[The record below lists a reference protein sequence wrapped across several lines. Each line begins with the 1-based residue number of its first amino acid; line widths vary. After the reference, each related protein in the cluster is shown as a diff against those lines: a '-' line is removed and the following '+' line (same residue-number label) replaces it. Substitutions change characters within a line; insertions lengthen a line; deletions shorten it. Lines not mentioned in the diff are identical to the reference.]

1 MKLKS
6 AKPEQYLEAH
16 TLWYIKWR
24 DEGYITPER
33 RFILYNNKT
42 MLQNIVRLRSS
53 LAVSGINHIKGTFR
67 LTSSSATAPLLQ
79 SFKYDAPW
87 LHYSD
92 NHSPP
97 SIKNFINGSFE
108 HDTTAASQDNKIPI
122 YDPSTN
128 NLLSYV
134 PESTTSELNR
144 AVQAAKDAYP
154 SWSNTPVQNRQRLL
168 LDYAHFLHRKDIREE
183 IA

>member
-1 MKLKS
+1 MQRIS
-6 AKPEQYLEAH
+6 Y
-16 TLWYIKWR
+16 KWR

-33 RFILYNNKT
+33 RFILYIIKSKT
-42 MLQNIVRLRSS
+42 MLQNLLRLR
-53 LAVSGINHIKGTFR
+53 LRIDHIKCTFR
-67 LTSSSATAPLLQ
+67 LTSSSSTAPLLQ

-92 NHSPP
+92 NRNPP